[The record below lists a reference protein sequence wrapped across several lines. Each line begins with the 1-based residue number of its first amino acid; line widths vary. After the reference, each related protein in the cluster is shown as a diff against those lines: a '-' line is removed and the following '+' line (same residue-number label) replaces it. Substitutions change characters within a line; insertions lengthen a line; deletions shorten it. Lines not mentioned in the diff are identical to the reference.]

1 MSENGGFGFR
11 KIGKGSVARN
21 NWDDGLPEDQSTDAD
36 AFDSGDR
43 LPFGEDDRLPWLESP
58 DDVEFDYDQA
68 DRGRVIGFLLIGLL
82 VMAVI
87 GGAIWWFAHNTQSVG
102 DADGSLIEAS
112 KQPYKVRPQ
121 DAGGKV
127 FDGTGDTSYLV
138 SEGIR
143 PQGSVAASEDAGQ
156 AAPAAPVAPAAS
168 GSATPA
174 ANPAS
179 AKDAALAP
187 MAAAPAPGT
196 GVQIGAFST
205 RAAAEAAW
213 TKFQSQHEPLQGRS
227 HRVLEGRAD
236 IGTVYRL
243 QAVAADA
250 ASARSL
256 CSALQAGGL
265 KCQVK

>member
-1 MSENGGFGFR
+1 MNDNGGFGFR
-11 KIGKGSVARN
+11 KIGQGRAARN
-21 NWDDGLPEDQSTDAD
+21 NWDDGLPEDQISDALD
-36 AFDSGDR
+36 NYNGPNR

-58 DDVEFDYDQA
+58 DDVEFDYDHA
-68 DRGRVIGFLLIGLL
+68 DRGRILGFLLIGLF
-82 VMAVI
+82 VMTLI
-87 GGAIWWFAHNTQSVG
+87 GGAIWWLTSNNQSVG

-143 PQGSVAASEDAGQ
+143 PQGSVAANEA
-156 AAPAAPVAPAAS
+156 AAPVAPVAAPSPTASSSAAAS
-168 GSATPA
+168 TP
-174 ANPAS
+174 
-179 AKDAALAP
+179 AKDAAPA
-187 MAAAPAPGT
+187 AAAPAPGT

-213 TKFQSQHEPLQGRS
+213 TRFQSQHEPLQGRS
-227 HRVLEGRAD
+227 HRVVEGRAD

-256 CSALQAGGL
+256 CSALQASGL

>member
-1 MSENGGFGFR
+1 MNDNGGFGFR
-11 KIGKGSVARN
+11 KIGKGSAARN
-21 NWDDGLPEDQSTDAD
+21 NWDDGLPEDQTSD
-36 AFDSGDR
+36 FDVFDNGDR

-68 DRGRVIGFLLIGLL
+68 DRGRIIGFLLVGLL
-82 VMAVI
+82 VIALI
-87 GGAIWWFAHNTQSVG
+87 GGGIWWFASNSQSVG

-143 PQGSVAASEDAGQ
+143 PQGSVAAGEE
-156 AAPAAPVAPAAS
+156 AAPAAPVAAPSPTAS
-168 GSATPA
+168 GSPA
-174 ANPAS
+174 ATAA
-179 AKDAALAP
+179 AKDAAPAAA
-187 MAAAPAPGT
+187 AAAPAPGT

-213 TKFQSQHEPLQGRS
+213 TRFQSQHEPLQGRS
-227 HRVLEGRAD
+227 HRVVEGRAD

-256 CSALQAGGL
+256 CSALQASGL